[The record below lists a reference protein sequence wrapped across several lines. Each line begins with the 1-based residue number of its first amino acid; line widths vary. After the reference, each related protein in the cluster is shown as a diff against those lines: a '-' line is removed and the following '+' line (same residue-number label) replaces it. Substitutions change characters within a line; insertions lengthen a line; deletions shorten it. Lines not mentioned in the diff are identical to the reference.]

1 MTTAARREA
10 LAAQLGDD
18 ADAFLVSSLVN
29 VRYLAGFTG
38 SNAAL
43 LVARDGSALLATDG
57 RYAER
62 AADEAPGVDVLVTR
76 SLGPALV
83 AHAAGQGWRR
93 VGVERG
99 QLSLKAYDGL
109 RAAAADVVELVD
121 VGEPVEALRIHKD
134 DAELAA
140 IAAACHVTDE
150 VFTAMLDRLRP
161 GVTEVDIAWAMRVE
175 MHERGSE
182 PAFESIVAFGPNSA
196 VPHHSPTDR
205 PLTRGDLVK
214 LDFGAAVDG
223 YASDMT
229 RTVVV
234 GAAEEWQRELHGLVR
249 SIQQGCRS
257 AAVPGALPVEL
268 DAMAGEQILAAGHSP
283 AHGLGHGVGL
293 QIHES
298 PFLVS
303 GSTADRLADG
313 VPVTIEPGVYLP
325 GRGGVR
331 IEDTVLVRAGGADSL
346 THSSRELIEI

>member
-1 MTTAARREA
+1 MTTEARRAA
-10 LAAQLGDD
+10 LAARLGDD

-29 VRYLAGFTG
+29 VRYLTGFTG

-43 LVARDGSALLATDG
+43 LMARDGSAVLATDG
-57 RYAER
+57 RYATQ
-62 AADEAPGVDVLVTR
+62 AAEEAAGVELRVTR
-76 SLGPALV
+76 SLGPELIK
-83 AHAAGQGWRR
+83 HAARRRWRR
-93 VGVERG
+93 VGIERAH
-99 QLSLKAYDGL
+99 LSVAAYDGL
-109 RAAAADVVELVD
+109 RAAAGDDVELAD
-121 VGEPVEALRIHKD
+121 LGEPVEALRVHKD
-134 DAELAA
+134 DSELIA
-140 IAAACHVTDE
+140 IAAACRVTDE
-150 VFTAMLDRLRP
+150 VFTAVLGRLRP
-161 GVTEVDIAWAMRVE
+161 GVTETDVAWAMRVE
-175 MHERGSE
+175 MHHRGSE

-196 VPHHSPTDR
+196 IPHHRPSDR
-205 PLTRGDLVK
+205 ALRAGDLVK
-214 LDFGAAVDG
+214 LDFGANVDG

-229 RTVVV
+229 RTVVL
-234 GAAEEWQRELHGLVR
+234 GPAEEWQRELHGLVR

-257 AAVPGALPVEL
+257 AAVPGAIPVEL
-268 DAMAGEQILAAGHSP
+268 DARAGEQIRAAGHSA

-298 PFLVS
+298 PFLVP